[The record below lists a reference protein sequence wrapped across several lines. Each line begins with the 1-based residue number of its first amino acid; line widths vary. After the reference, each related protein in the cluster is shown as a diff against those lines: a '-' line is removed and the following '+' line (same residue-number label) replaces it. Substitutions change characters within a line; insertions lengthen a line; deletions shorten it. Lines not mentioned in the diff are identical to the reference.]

1 MRPRSSVFLFS
12 NSSLEITPSVWS
24 FLRTTTWAASSS
36 CGAMSTGSPVA
47 AASGTAAAAAAAA
60 AAASLSSEAASLQ
73 KKPRKRNQYGR
84 QIVLDLP
91 IGRSRSYRGR
101 AICWLWRWRGA
112 LLEGEESIAV
122 GGCFTCSARYGAD
135 GGDRRGDRHGDR
147 HQLPL

>member
-1 MRPRSSVFLFS
+1 MRPRSSAFLFS

-73 KKPRKRNQYGR
+73 KKPRKRNQYDR
-84 QIVLDLP
+84 P
-91 IGRSRSYRGR
+91 SRTICQLAEAG
-101 AICWLWRWRGA
+101 AIEAELYAGCGAGGARYWRGKRA
-112 LLEGEESIAV
+112 
-122 GGCFTCSARYGAD
+122 
-135 GGDRRGDRHGDR
+135 
-147 HQLPL
+147 